1 MQEDILIQISNK
13 IKEIRKQ
20 KNITIQ
26 ELANKAGV
34 SKGLISQIKN
44 NRTDPSLPV
53 LWNIV
58 HSLNLDLN
66 DFFKEISLKKIITAQ
81 APV

>member
-1 MQEDILIQISNK
+1 MQEDVLIQISIK

-53 LWNIV
+53 L
-58 HSLNLDLN
+58 
-66 DFFKEISLKKIITAQ
+66 
-81 APV
+81 

>member
-13 IKEIRKQ
+13 TKEIRKQ

-26 ELANKAGV
+26 ELANKAEVG
-34 SKGLISQIKN
+34 KGLISQIKN
-44 NRTDPSLPV
+44 NRTVPSLPV
-53 LWNIV
+53 LMNIV

-66 DFFKEISLKKIITAQ
+66 DFLRR
-81 APV
+81 

>member
-34 SKGLISQIKN
+34 SKVLKKQKKN

-53 LWNIV
+53 L
-58 HSLNLDLN
+58 
-66 DFFKEISLKKIITAQ
+66 
-81 APV
+81 